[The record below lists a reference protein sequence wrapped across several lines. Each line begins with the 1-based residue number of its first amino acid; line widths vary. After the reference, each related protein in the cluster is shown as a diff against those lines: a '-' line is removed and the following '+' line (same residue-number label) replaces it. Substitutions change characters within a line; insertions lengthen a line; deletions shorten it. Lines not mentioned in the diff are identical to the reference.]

1 MEKNRVA
8 IVECSNYELDAV
20 TKALEK
26 IIENTSF
33 PNVEG
38 KYILLKPNV
47 LSDAP
52 VEKHISTNPLVVRAI
67 IRLLKKKGVARIIVG
82 DSPGLPLPSFKPVNC
97 GIWSVIEDEGVEWV
111 DFSEGA
117 VLRTL
122 PSSGFKVLQ
131 THYLDDVDLVF
142 SIAKMKTHQLMMATG
157 CVKNMF
163 GTVPGLNKSPMHL
176 KAPSPSSFSR
186 VICDIYRTHMPEYS
200 IMDAVISMEGAG
212 PANGTPRHTGLLLG
226 SHSAPALDKAEALIM
241 GYDPH
246 DIPIL
251 QTLEKEKKGITDGIY
266 PLLNPMDITIN
277 DFRRVEVKKR
287 SLFSSL
293 ILPYIE
299 RRSEHTK
306 THLRPAP
313 VFNENVCRRCTKCIQ
328 ICPAKALELKNNMIE
343 IDTNK
348 CIRCYCCHE
357 ICPFNAIEV
366 KNKKTKA
373 VDEHSSL

>member
-1 MEKNRVA
+1 MEKNRVG
-8 IVECSNYELDAV
+8 IVECSNYELNTV
-20 TKALEK
+20 TGALER

-33 PNVEG
+33 PRVEG

-52 VEKHISTNPLVVRAI
+52 VDKHITTNPVVVRAV
-67 IRLLKKKGVARIIVG
+67 IRILKKKGAGRIIVG
-82 DSPGLPLPSFKPVNC
+82 DSPGLPGSSFKPVNC
-97 GIWSVIEDEGVEWV
+97 GIWSVVEEEGVEWV

-122 PSSGFKVLQ
+122 PSTGFKVLQ

-142 SIAKMKTHQLMMATG
+142 SLAKMKTHQLMMATG

-176 KAPSPSSFSR
+176 KASSPSSFSR
-186 VICDIYRTHMPEYS
+186 VICDIYRTHIPEYS
-200 IMDAVISMEGAG
+200 IMDAIVSMEGAG

-226 SHSAPALDKAEALIM
+226 SSSAPALDKAEALIM
-241 GYDPH
+241 GYNPH

-251 QTLEKEKKGITDGIY
+251 ANLEKEEKGITDGIY
-266 PLLNPMDITIN
+266 PLLNPEDITFS

-293 ILPYIE
+293 ILPYLE
-299 RRSEHTK
+299 RRNERSK
-306 THLRPAP
+306 TRLRPAP
-313 VFNENVCRRCTKCIQ
+313 SFDMTICRRCTRCIQ
-328 ICPAKALELKNNMIE
+328 ICPAKALELKNRNVE
-343 IDTNK
+343 IDTKK

-357 ICPFNAIEV
+357 ICPFDAIEV
-366 KNKKTKA
+366 KKK
-373 VDEHSSL
+373 